1 MMNYFLVGLGAAFG
15 GTLRYWVSNLTFKF
29 FTENFP
35 YGTLVVNV
43 LGSFALGLLMF
54 YFNDKEL
61 LNPQLRLFLT
71 VGFCGGFTTFS
82 TFSYETIVL
91 LRETQYVLGFLNI
104 ALNLLLCLAG
114 VFLAYLLTKLI
125 G

>member
-43 LGSFALGLLMF
+43 LGSFIIGLLMF

-61 LNPQLRLFLT
+61 LTPQFRLFLA

-91 LRETQYVLGFLNI
+91 LRETQFILGFLNI
-104 ALNLLLCLAG
+104 ALNLLLCLSG

>member
-15 GTLRYWVSNLTFKF
+15 GSLRYWVSNLTFKF

-43 LGSFALGLLMF
+43 LGSFILGLLMF

-61 LNPQLRLFLT
+61 LGPELRLFLA

-104 ALNLLLCLAG
+104 ALNILLCLAG

>member
-1 MMNYFLVGLGAAFG
+1 MINYLLVGLGAAFG

-29 FTENFP
+29 FAENFP

-43 LGSFALGLLMF
+43 VGSFILGLLMF

-61 LNPQLRLFLT
+61 LNPQFRLFLA

-82 TFSYETIVL
+82 TFSYETIIL
-91 LRETQYVLGFLNI
+91 LRDTEYLLGAVNIILNI
-104 ALNLLLCLAG
+104 LLCLTG
-114 VFLAYLLTKLI
+114 VFLAYLITKLI

>member
-1 MMNYFLVGLGAAFG
+1 MNYFLVGLGAAFG

-43 LGSFALGLLMF
+43 LGSFILGLLMF

-61 LNPQLRLFLT
+61 LGPELRLFLA

-91 LRETQYVLGFLNI
+91 LRETQYALGFLNI
-104 ALNLLLCLAG
+104 ALNIILCLAG

>member
-1 MMNYFLVGLGAAFG
+1 MINYLLVGLGAAFG
-15 GTLRYWVSNLTFKF
+15 GTLRYWVSNLAFKF

-43 LGSFALGLLMF
+43 VGSFILGLLLF

-91 LRETQYVLGFLNI
+91 LRETQYLLGFLNI
-104 ALNLLLCLAG
+104 VLNILLCLMG
-114 VFLAYLLTKLI
+114 VLLAYLLTKMI